1 MTSAQSV
8 RPGLSGTALR
18 LVRYRW
24 ILLVVP
30 AVCGLITMA
39 YFWLQPPIF
48 TAFARLLPPQTNA
61 SSATALLNQVG
72 GGAAVG
78 AAALTLK
85 NPSDLYASILLSRTV
100 QDDVIALFKLQER
113 YSFPDADKLRV
124 EVSRRTKV
132 EVGKDGIITL
142 SYNDYEPHKAAEIAT
157 GLINAMYRV
166 ASRLGREDD
175 ARRMVFYDGLIEEAR
190 LKQRAADQRLLE
202 LELKTGLTRLKGQEE
217 ISTAAMAELRGT
229 IATREVDLSRA
240 SVTATGRHPEVL
252 RLKSEIAGLRSQLGQ
267 MESRVFG
274 KSGDVDAVHS
284 EPGSRNEKN
293 LFLPFNQYAQ
303 RRALVEPARRDV
315 ENAQT
320 MVAQLVRAREF
331 SRGDDTRDLSVMQV
345 LDAAVAPTM
354 KSGPRIVFNTVAAT
368 VLSFLLTLIAALSW
382 DLVVSHPQRR
392 QRWREV
398 WAGLTGQAD
407 RASASATEDP
417 PC

>member
-1 MTSAQSV
+1 MTPPRS
-8 RPGLSGTALR
+8 GLSGIALR

-24 ILLVVP
+24 ALLGIPV
-30 AVCGLITMA
+30 VCGLTAMT
-39 YFWLQPPIF
+39 YFGFQPPVF

-61 SSATALLNQVG
+61 SSASALLNQVG

-100 QDDVIALFKLQER
+100 QDDVIGRFKLQER
-113 YSFPDADKLRV
+113 YSIPNADALRV
-124 EVSRRTKV
+124 DVGKRTKV

-142 SYNDYEPHKAAEIAT
+142 SYADREPVMAADIAT
-157 GLINAMYRV
+157 GLIDAMYHV
-166 ASRLGREDD
+166 ARRLGREDD
-175 ARRMVFYDGLIEEAR
+175 ARRMVFYDGLLEEAR
-190 LKQRAADQRLLE
+190 EKQRVADLRLLE

-240 SVTATGRHPEVL
+240 RVTATARHPEL
-252 RLKSEIAGLRSQLGQ
+252 MRLKSEISGLRSQLGQ

-274 KSGDVDAVHS
+274 RPGDAGRVPPAAD
-284 EPGSRNEKN
+284 RRDEKN
-293 LFLPFNQYAQ
+293 LFLPFTEYAQ

-320 MVAQLVRAREF
+320 VVAQLVRAREF

-345 LDAAVAPTM
+345 LDAAVPPTM
-354 KSGPRIVFNTVAAT
+354 KSGPRIVFNTMAAM
-368 VLSFLLTLIAALSW
+368 VLSFLLTLMAVLTW
-382 DLVVSHPQRR
+382 DLVVSNPERCL
-392 QRWREV
+392 RWREV
-398 WAGLTGQAD
+398 WGALTGRSD
-407 RASASATEDP
+407 RVCVPVSEKT
-417 PC
+417 PCQ